1 MIEQDYIYFDM
12 FDETFVLQKEP
23 NAPPE
28 RYITLYKGT
37 MNFYTESWY
46 VKGEDLC
53 LDITFDEEE
62 YDNIDFHNS
71 ILKTKCEKNNC
82 TLSRLKYVIMPET
95 AFNNVLG
102 WAFT

>member
-23 NAPPE
+23 NVPPK

-46 VKGEDLC
+46 VKVDG
-53 LDITFDEEE
+53 
-62 YDNIDFHNS
+62 
-71 ILKTKCEKNNC
+71 K
-82 TLSRLKYVIMPET
+82 R
-95 AFNNVLG
+95 
-102 WAFT
+102 